1 MNYCVKC
8 GAQIDDNAAFCPNCG
23 MSVNKFDQGT
33 VVLDGMKN
41 PYQTAPQQQPVQQP
55 IQQQPIQQQPVQQ
68 QPVQQQPT
76 SGYYDA
82 QPNYANTN
90 PNQGAPYQNVNQT
103 VAPVS
108 PVSQN
113 QGYQGQGVYHTNVV
127 KDNNI
132 IESFKLFWQNYTN
145 FSGRTR
151 RRDYWQVYLCNVII
165 SALFSALSV
174 IPYVGTV
181 ATVLL
186 GIYSLAALVP
196 GVALAVRRLHDIG
209 KETSAIFFV
218 LIPIVGQ
225 IMMLIWMF
233 TDSQAGPN
241 KFGENP
247 KGVN

>member
-8 GAQIDDNAAFCPNCG
+8 GAQIDSNAAFCTNCG
-23 MSVNKFDQGT
+23 ESVKKFDQGT
-33 VVLDGMKN
+33 VVLDGMQN
-41 PYQTAPQQQPVQQP
+41 PYQSVQQPAQPQPVQQP
-55 IQQQPIQQQPVQQ
+55 VQPPVQ
-68 QPVQQQPT
+68 P
-76 SGYYDA
+76 
-82 QPNYANTN
+82 QPNADYYNAQ
-90 PNQGAPYQNVNQT
+90 QGYQNVNQ
-103 VAPVS
+103 PVS
-108 PVSQN
+108 PVSPAYQN
-113 QGYQGQGVYHTNVV
+113 QGYQPQGVYHTNVV

-151 RRDYWQVYLCNVII
+151 RRDYWQVYLCNILITGVLG
-165 SALFSALSV
+165 AFSV
-174 IPYVGTV
+174 VPYVGTV
-181 ATVLL
+181 VSVLL
-186 GIYSLAALVP
+186 SIYSLAALVP
-196 GVALAVRRLHDIG
+196 GIALAVRRLHDIG

-233 TDSQAGPN
+233 TDSQPGPN